1 MSILESAQGRRR
13 HLLDEKSYGDLDRMN
28 SIIGGR
34 PQQPESSAPTPRDH
48 YQQKP
53 PDGRPQHQAYVS
65 DRHAPSLSKPH
76 ARYRSP
82 ERSFAGPRRGRGSQ
96 AMEQDFDVRPPDH
109 YAPDR
114 PSFSAAVFG
123 RRQRVRSP
131 QPERPSGR
139 ISPRGMREAGARPR
153 HGFFLNDPSQE
164 PQCISAMRFNDPPR
178 AVNNRHNEGQVRE
191 TIEWDPRNV
200 GDRGPLWEPPPG
212 ASCRLS
218 PIGALVQCS
227 VWPCALVCGPTAA
240 LLQPYLTLLLRR
252 RADSRDASQAPTR
265 DASPSWKIPPRAG
278 RRYLPGP
285 QQRPGPMQEPFGDN
299 IGKRAFTPPPTYTN
313 PSETNVPPEAP
324 EGRRKLEGPAPVVT
338 RGGLLSLQEDPIS
351 GKRAVEHRISCDEGD
366 PHGLDGGARKV
377 EGARAKGKPAV
388 WDQGALLPAQP

>member
-82 ERSFAGPRRGRGSQ
+82 ERSFAGPRRGRGSR

-164 PQCISAMRFNDPPR
+164 PHCISAMRFNDPPR

-218 PIGALVQCS
+218 PIGALVQCGVCTS
-227 VWPCALVCGPTAA
+227 VWPSCSLPAALPDATFTPPCRLQRRVSSSYQGRLPQLEDSAAGRAAISAGPTAA
-240 LLQPYLTLLLRR
+240 SWPNAGTLWGQHRQARLHSTADVHQP
-252 RADSRDASQAPTR
+252 
-265 DASPSWKIPPRAG
+265 
-278 RRYLPGP
+278 
-285 QQRPGPMQEPFGDN
+285 
-299 IGKRAFTPPPTYTN
+299 
-313 PSETNVPPEAP
+313 
-324 EGRRKLEGPAPVVT
+324 
-338 RGGLLSLQEDPIS
+338 
-351 GKRAVEHRISCDEGD
+351 
-366 PHGLDGGARKV
+366 
-377 EGARAKGKPAV
+377 
-388 WDQGALLPAQP
+388 

>member
-1 MSILESAQGRRR
+1 MSILESAEGRRR
-13 HLLDEKSYGDLDRMN
+13 HLLDEKSHGDLDRMN

-48 YQQKP
+48 HYQKP
-53 PDGRPQHQAYVS
+53 PPANDWPQHQAYVS
-65 DRHAPSLSKPH
+65 DRHAPSLSKPN

-96 AMEQDFDVRPPDH
+96 AVEQDFDIRPPDH
-109 YAPDR
+109 YVPDR

-164 PQCISAMRFNDPPR
+164 PQCISAMRFNEPPR
-178 AVNNRHNEGQVRE
+178 AVSNRHNEGQVRE

-218 PIGALVQCS
+218 PIGALVQCA
-227 VWPCALVCGPTAA
+227 VCALGVA
-240 LLQPYLTLLLRR
+240 LLQPYCSPTLRYLYAAVQTPETRLKLLPGTLPPAGRFRSGQGGDICRAHSSVLAQCRNPLGTTSASAPSLHRRPTPTLARPTCRR
-252 RADSRDASQAPTR
+252 RSPKGGGSSRAR
-265 DASPSWKIPPRAG
+265 
-278 RRYLPGP
+278 
-285 QQRPGPMQEPFGDN
+285 
-299 IGKRAFTPPPTYTN
+299 
-313 PSETNVPPEAP
+313 
-324 EGRRKLEGPAPVVT
+324 
-338 RGGLLSLQEDPIS
+338 LQ
-351 GKRAVEHRISCDEGD
+351 
-366 PHGLDGGARKV
+366 
-377 EGARAKGKPAV
+377 
-388 WDQGALLPAQP
+388 